1 MQVTAINLADA
12 TVLAPMAGTVI
23 DKQVSL
29 GQVIASATNVVGGGT
44 TLVTIAD
51 LGKVLDSALVNESD
65 IGRIKVGQDVSVSV
79 SAFPNQTFH
88 GTVTRI
94 SPEAIVQQSV
104 TMLPVLVSLDN
115 TARLWLPGM
124 NSDATIGISRLVSA
138 VTVPNDAIASVAEAR
153 TLGAELSA
161 SPASDS
167 GSAPGSGRGARN
179 SARGR
184 RGSADGTVAFARAGK
199 APAPADGGALHRGI
213 VFVQNTTTKRFSARA
228 VTLSSGNYDVT
239 SVVSGLAPGE
249 RVALLSDVRVQASRD
264 TTLQR
269 IQSRSGLN
277 SLTGGGRSG
286 NGGNRGGGR

>member
-1 MQVTAINLADA
+1 MSAVATAQTNMQVTAINLADA

-124 NSDATIGISRLVSA
+124 NSDATIGISRLVGA

-199 APAPADGGALHRGI
+199 APRRRMAHFTAA
-213 VFVQNTTTKRFSARA
+213 
-228 VTLSSGNYDVT
+228 SSSCRT
-239 SVVSGLAPGE
+239 
-249 RVALLSDVRVQASRD
+249 Q
-264 TTLQR
+264 Q
-269 IQSRSGLN
+269 RSG
-277 SLTGGGRSG
+277 SQRGRL
-286 NGGNRGGGR
+286 R